1 MRHVGLGVCFELPPR
16 FSVWYFRS
24 EIWLARWLRFAMSLS
39 KKVKQKLWRPFE
51 LSGESDQETFR
62 LGEWNHS
69 VPFLR

>member
-1 MRHVGLGVCFELPPR
+1 
-16 FSVWYFRS
+16 
-24 EIWLARWLRFAMSLS
+24 MSLS